1 MTFEEFVANRLG
13 ALMRYAVVLAG
24 DRSLAEDVV
33 ADALVRAYERWPRIV
48 AADQPE
54 AYVLR
59 MVTNQYLSWRRRW
72 SRTVLRADVQ
82 PPCGDEP
89 DDATRHA
96 ERDALRQRLAA
107 LPPRQRAV
115 LVLRYYC
122 GMSDAEIA
130 DALGCSHGTVRGYA
144 SRALGALRIDG
155 RAPSLVKE

>member
-24 DRSLAEDVV
+24 DRCLAEDVV
-33 ADALVRAYERWPRIV
+33 QDALVRAYERWPRIV
-48 AADQPE
+48 ATDQPE

-72 SRTVLRADVQ
+72 SRMVPRADVH
-82 PPCGDEP
+82 PPDGDEP
-89 DDATRHA
+89 DDASRHA
-96 ERDALRQRLAA
+96 ERDALRIRLDA
-107 LPPRQRAV
+107 LPRRQRAV

-122 GMSDAEIA
+122 GMSDTEIA

-144 SRALGALRIDG
+144 SRALSALRIDG
-155 RAPSLVKE
+155 HAPAVVKE